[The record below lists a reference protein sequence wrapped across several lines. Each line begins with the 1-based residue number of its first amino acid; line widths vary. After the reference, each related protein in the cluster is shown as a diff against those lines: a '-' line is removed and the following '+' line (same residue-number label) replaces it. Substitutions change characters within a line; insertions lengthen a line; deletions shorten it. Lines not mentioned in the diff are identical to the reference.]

1 MALNDRQL
9 SILLLPFTEIFEC
22 LKVAETRPSP
32 CIKINVGYRETLASA
47 TDSNLTQWMFIL
59 NGNFSNKID
68 QVLIA
73 FIFQQ
78 GQRASSMGKV

>member
-22 LKVAETRPSP
+22 LKVAETRPSH
-32 CIKINVGYRETLASA
+32 CIKINVRYRETLASA
-47 TDSNLTQWMFIL
+47 NDSNLTQWLFIL

-68 QVLIA
+68 
-73 FIFQQ
+73 
-78 GQRASSMGKV
+78 